1 MRPLPLFLLSVLLV
15 LATAPGFAAT
25 HHKIGKVHE
34 VVGQLHGHNIASDI
48 GDFPINPDGTVDVII
63 QFNQKF
69 QAKHLAMM
77 NGQGGKLKAS
87 LEQINGGAFRIPV
100 VVLKFLENHPDI
112 AYVTPDRP
120 NAPAY
125 DMVTS
130 AAVTADIAKLRFAL
144 DGSGVGI
151 AVIDSGVYNHDDLQ
165 KNTSSGSRIVYSE
178 SFVSGDT
185 RTTDLYGHGTHVA
198 GIIAGEGKDS
208 VSGYPSK

>member
-1 MRPLPLFLLSVLLV
+1 MSLKTHIAAGSKARHMRSLPLFLLSVLLV
-15 LATAPGFAAT
+15 LATVPGFAASHQKT
-25 HHKIGKVHE
+25 GKVHE
-34 VVGQLHGHNIASDI
+34 VVGQLHAHNIASDI

-130 AAVTADIAKLRFAL
+130 AAVTADIAKLR
-144 DGSGVGI
+144 SEEHT
-151 AVIDSGVYNHDDLQ
+151 SELQ
-165 KNTSSGSRIVYSE
+165 
-178 SFVSGDT
+178 
-185 RTTDLYGHGTHVA
+185 
-198 GIIAGEGKDS
+198 
-208 VSGYPSK
+208 